1 MKLRKSYSD
10 VDRLYVDQS
19 RNENKFYKCKLN
31 DLDDLLGSINDK
43 VSEMVFDSINIILSS
58 ADVEMPNIL
67 LASHKTNAD
76 FTKINISIEDQSG
89 GGYLNYDF
97 SFSKLITEQIESVED
112 DEEKENAIA
121 LARQLRKIADD
132 IDSYMQ
138 NVSTK

>member
-1 MKLRKSYSD
+1 
-10 VDRLYVDQS
+10 
-19 RNENKFYKCKLN
+19 
-31 DLDDLLGSINDK
+31 
-43 VSEMVFDSINIILSS
+43 
-58 ADVEMPNIL
+58 MPI
-67 LASHKTNAD
+67 

>member
-19 RNENKFYKCKLN
+19 RNENEFYKCKLN